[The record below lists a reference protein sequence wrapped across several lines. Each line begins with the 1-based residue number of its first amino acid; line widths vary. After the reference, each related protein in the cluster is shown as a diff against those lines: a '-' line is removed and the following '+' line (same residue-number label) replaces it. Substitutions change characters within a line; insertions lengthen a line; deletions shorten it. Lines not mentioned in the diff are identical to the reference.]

1 MCPTKKTNHSE
12 PFNPNPSANPQPCNP
27 NANRGPTRVEVFV
40 RGQEKKN
47 GQTKKKNGEN
57 VDYVIIRYAWY
68 VFSFGIS
75 ILNVVDYLA
84 PHIVST
90 FKMHVAGG
98 AGACCSPAAEHVF
111 SRFRLPGKR
120 RGDGYITTHAR
131 SRPSSVARALRSP
144 RGPWRISFVRSSP
157 GSSQVARKAD
167 KGKKKKNVGHM
178 EQQ

>member
-90 FKMHVAGG
+90 SKMHVAGG
-98 AGACCSPAAEHVF
+98 GGGGMLFSRGRARFLALSAAGQATGRRVHYDACPIPTKLRGACSA
-111 SRFRLPGKR
+111 L
-120 RGDGYITTHAR
+120 
-131 SRPSSVARALRSP
+131 SSWSMAYFIR
-144 RGPWRISFVRSSP
+144 SFVS
-157 GSSQVARKAD
+157 RKLT
-167 KGKKKKNVGHM
+167 GRPQGR
-178 EQQ
+178 